1 MLYTNFCLPF
11 AGRTGVARPMPVKS
25 QNISGSVPSDIPS
38 GTDTVSFSVS
48 SAEKVPKPMRFGAL
62 YDTSGHTE
70 DEIEKAILKLKRKGV
85 FAAKYTLGTNSDSK
99 TYLAANDIA
108 GHPAAGDSLQD
119 GSLIASWFKLLRD
132 KTIDGRAFTT
142 RLIRFTRQR
151 ENVIRN
157 LSQVNTHPV
166 LFYDRFSNRGA
177 EDSDDEIMN
186 AECGKP
192 ESQILD
198 TRKKRKNKG

>member
-11 AGRTGVARPMPVKS
+11 AGRTGVARLMPVKS
-25 QNISGSVPSDIPS
+25 QNISGSIPS
-38 GTDTVSFSVS
+38 ETDTVSFSVS
-48 SAEKVPKPMRFGAL
+48 SAKNVRNPIRFGAL
-62 YDTSGHTE
+62 YDTSGHTQ
-70 DEIEKAILKLKRKGV
+70 DEIEKAIVKLKRKGV

-108 GHPAAGDSLQD
+108 GRPAAGDSLQD

-132 KTIDGRAFTT
+132 RVIDGSEFTN

-151 ENVIRN
+151 ENVIRD

-198 TRKKRKNKG
+198 VRKEKNKG